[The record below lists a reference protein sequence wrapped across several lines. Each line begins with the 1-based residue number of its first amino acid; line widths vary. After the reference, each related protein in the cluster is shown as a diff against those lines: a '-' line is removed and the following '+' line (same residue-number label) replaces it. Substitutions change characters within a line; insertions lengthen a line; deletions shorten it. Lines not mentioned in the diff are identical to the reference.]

1 MIKEVKQITVHDWD
15 SFVEKTYGKPYSF
28 QQQNGCKDRG
38 IEVIN
43 THDEYAED
51 FEATEIPFE
60 INGEEMGVSFQT
72 WLNTNPEDTAK
83 HFNQSWGNNL
93 FWERNFYPEANMIAK
108 DLFEKGLLPKGEY
121 QIEIDW

>member
-1 MIKEVKQITVHDWD
+1 MIKEIKQITVQDWD
-15 SFVEKTYGKPYSF
+15 DLVKKTYGKIYSF
-28 QQQNGCKDRG
+28 QQQDGCKDRG

-51 FEATEIPFE
+51 FEATEI
-60 INGEEMGVSFQT
+60 NDEEMGVSFQT
-72 WLNTNPEDTAK
+72 WLNTSPEDTAK
-83 HFNQSWGNNL
+83 HFSPQYSWDNEL